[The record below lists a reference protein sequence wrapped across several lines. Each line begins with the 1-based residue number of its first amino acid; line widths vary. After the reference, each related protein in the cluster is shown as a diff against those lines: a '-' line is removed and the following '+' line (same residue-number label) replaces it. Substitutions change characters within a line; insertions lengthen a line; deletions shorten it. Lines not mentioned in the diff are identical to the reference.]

1 MSACLCI
8 CVQHAMCESD
18 AWSIYSFNQIIIDKV
33 TLINQIIIDKSYT
46 LLARIM
52 KIIAQYY
59 IFTIY

>member
-1 MSACLCI
+1 
-8 CVQHAMCESD
+8 MCESD